1 METNMPRNSIN
12 TPLEST
18 EKIEFFKSENKRVK
32 EYNLKLK
39 MDLIKTNKKL
49 QEILQ
54 IINKS

>member
-12 TPLEST
+12 TPLENS
-18 EKIEFFKSENKRVK
+18 ERIEFFKSENKRVR

-54 IINKS
+54 IINK

>member
-12 TPLEST
+12 TPLENS

-32 EYNLKLK
+32 EYNLQLK

-49 QEILQ
+49 QEILK
-54 IINKS
+54 IINK

>member
-12 TPLEST
+12 TPLENG

-54 IINKS
+54 IINK

>member
-12 TPLEST
+12 TPLESS
-18 EKIEFFKSENKRVK
+18 ERIEFFKSENKRVR

-49 QEILQ
+49 QEILK
-54 IINKS
+54 IINK

>member
-18 EKIEFFKSENKRVK
+18 EKIEFFKSENKRVR

-54 IINKS
+54 IINK

>member
-18 EKIEFFKSENKRVK
+18 EKIEFFKSENKRVR

-49 QEILQ
+49 QEIIQ
-54 IINKS
+54 IINK

>member
-18 EKIEFFKSENKRVK
+18 EKIEFFKSENKRVR

-49 QEILQ
+49 QEILK
-54 IINKS
+54 IINK

>member
-12 TPLEST
+12 TPLENS
-18 EKIEFFKSENKRVK
+18 ERIEFFKSENKRVR

-49 QEILQ
+49 QEILK
-54 IINKS
+54 IINK